1 MADANLRIVIDAL
14 NKASDDLKAL
24 EKQLKGVEKTSKDT
38 GKATG
43 NLDDQFK
50 AFKNTALS
58 VVAGLAGTYIAL
70 KKFYDFAKQGAELEY
85 TADKFDRLADSIGT
99 TADVLL
105 TELRDATK
113 GTRSDMELMASAT
126 DFVALGFAKT
136 KDEAVRLAT
145 VAGALNMNMNQLV
158 LTLANQTTMRF
169 DQLGVAVEGF
179 DERLQALKATGMDTN
194 AAFKEA
200 FLQQAEAQIGKVGNA
215 ADSTAGDFMRLEA
228 ALKNLVNAVKTE
240 LSEGLAPAIKE
251 SADLFTLYAER
262 IAQEQ
267 AFDALQSKLKKA
279 GISVQEFNKRFY
291 DTQNLANWVVDI
303 EGYNALLEDM
313 QSALDAASGGV
324 DMLSENLVEQSILM
338 KQTRDATLSAREG
351 VLAFG
356 LASEQTAGMVDNF
369 LEKAQIFKDDFGEAF
384 DVAHLLEG
392 QTGGVKMLINELGIL
407 GSKYTEL
414 KANLDEGLAEATLR
428 LNVAIQTVYESVAG
442 QLSTALDNANLS
454 LEQLR
459 AGKSAIDTVFGTN
472 TRLELE
478 LGLKVD
484 EWAKLLIEDP
494 EGFVAQMSEI
504 QATTL
509 KFDADTQKAMQDI
522 ADLQA
527 AKNALEADTKMK
539 IKALIND
546 TEILSWQPP
555 DKYGTVIYTPQFGS
569 HGIVGG
575 DRAAGGEVKNAASGV
590 AATLPHYWVGELGP
604 EPFFPETNGR
614 IVSNTQAMSAL
625 RSGAEG
631 GGSSQPIVVNIT
643 TPVNLADRV
652 WVERELAP
660 YIRDALRKAGK

>member
-1 MADANLRIVIDAL
+1 VSVDGFKEKV
-14 NKASDDLKAL
+14 KAL
-24 EKQLKGVEKTSKDT
+24 ED
-38 GKATG
+38 
-43 NLDDQFK
+43 
-50 AFKNTALS
+50 
-58 VVAGLAGTYIAL
+58 AGL
-70 KKFYDFAKQGAELEY
+70 
-85 TADKFDRLADSIGT
+85 
-99 TADVLL
+99 
-105 TELRDATK
+105 
-113 GTRSDMELMASAT
+113 SAN
-126 DFVALGFAKT
+126 D
-136 KDEAVRLAT
+136 
-145 VAGALNMNMNQLV
+145 
-158 LTLANQTTMRF
+158 
-169 DQLGVAVEGF
+169 
-179 DERLQALKATGMDTN
+179 
-194 AAFKEA
+194 AFKEA
-200 FLQQAEAQIGKVGNA
+200 FLQQAEEQVRKVGNA
-215 ADSTAGDFMRLEA
+215 ADSSIGGFMRLEA
-228 ALKNLVNAVKTE
+228 AVKNLGDQLKMGIAKDVADLMDAYDRLNEAVAKYNEESENSIASAPPLVKSISDTNKQIEYLKDNYTNVNQSVDMTAESTIALEIELAKERILLGQIPEAAGGAGEAVE
-240 LSEGLAPAIKE
+240 NFAVSSE
-251 SADLFTLYAER
+251 SA
-262 IAQEQ
+262 
-267 AFDALQSKLKKA
+267 ALA
-279 GISVQEFNKRFY
+279 
-291 DTQNLANWVVDI
+291 
-303 EGYNALLEDM
+303 
-313 QSALDAASGGV
+313 
-324 DMLSENLVEQSILM
+324 
-338 KQTRDATLSAREG
+338 
-351 VLAFG
+351 
-356 LASEQTAGMVDNF
+356 VDNF

-384 DVAHLLEG
+384 DVASLLEG

-414 KANLDEGLAEATLR
+414 KANLDEGLADATMR
-428 LNVAIQTVYESVAG
+428 LNVAIQTVYQSVAG

-527 AKNALEADTKMK
+527 AKDALEADTKMK

-546 TEILSWQPP
+546 TEIVNWQPP
-555 DKYGTVIYTPQFGS
+555 DKYGTVYYS
-569 HGIVGG
+569 VGG
-575 DRAAGGEVKNAASGV
+575 VRGFIRAAGGEVKNAASGV

>member
-14 NKASDDLKAL
+14 NKAGDDLKGL
-24 EKQLKGVEKTSKDT
+24 EKQLKGIDKTSKET
-38 GKATG
+38 GKETEKLSG
-43 NLDDQFK
+43 SFK
-50 AFKNTALS
+50 DFLSTAGM
-58 VVAGLAGTYIAL
+58 VAAGVGTAYIAL

-228 ALKNLVNAVKTE
+228 ALKNLGNAVKTE

-267 AFDALQSKLKKA
+267 AFDALQGKLKKA

-324 DMLSENLVEQSILM
+324 DMLTQNLVEQ
-338 KQTRDATLSAREG
+338 
-351 VLAFG
+351 
-356 LASEQTAGMVDNF
+356 
-369 LEKAQIFKDDFGEAF
+369 
-384 DVAHLLEG
+384 
-392 QTGGVKMLINELGIL
+392 
-407 GSKYTEL
+407 
-414 KANLDEGLAEATLR
+414 
-428 LNVAIQTVYESVAG
+428 
-442 QLSTALDNANLS
+442 
-454 LEQLR
+454 
-459 AGKSAIDTVFGTN
+459 
-472 TRLELE
+472 
-478 LGLKVD
+478 
-484 EWAKLLIEDP
+484 
-494 EGFVAQMSEI
+494 
-504 QATTL
+504 
-509 KFDADTQKAMQDI
+509 
-522 ADLQA
+522 
-527 AKNALEADTKMK
+527 
-539 IKALIND
+539 
-546 TEILSWQPP
+546 
-555 DKYGTVIYTPQFGS
+555 
-569 HGIVGG
+569 
-575 DRAAGGEVKNAASGV
+575 
-590 AATLPHYWVGELGP
+590 
-604 EPFFPETNGR
+604 
-614 IVSNTQAMSAL
+614 
-625 RSGAEG
+625 
-631 GGSSQPIVVNIT
+631 
-643 TPVNLADRV
+643 
-652 WVERELAP
+652 
-660 YIRDALRKAGK
+660 

>member
-14 NKASDDLKAL
+14 NKANDDLKAL

-43 NLDDQFK
+43 NLSDGFK
-50 AFKNTALS
+50 DFMVT
-58 VVAGLAGTYIAL
+58 AGTLAAGIGTAYIAL
-70 KKFYDFAKQGAELEY
+70 KKFYDIAKQGAELEY

-169 DQLGVAVEGF
+169 DQLGVSVDGF
-179 DERLQALKATGMDTN
+179 KEKVAGLEAAGMN
-194 AAFKEA
+194 ANDAFKEA
-200 FLQQAEAQIGKVGNA
+200 FLQQAEAQIQKVGGA
-215 ADSTAGDFMRLEA
+215 SESSIGSFMRLEA
-228 ALKNLVNAVKTE
+228 AVKNLTDSLKSGIAKDITDLMNAYDRLNDAVAKYNEESENSIAAAPPLVKS
-240 LSEGLAPAIKE
+240 LSETNKQIEYLEKNYK
-251 SADLFTLYAER
+251 YA
-262 IAQEQ
+262 
-267 AFDALQSKLKKA
+267 
-279 GISVQEFNKRFY
+279 GN
-291 DTQNLANWVVDI
+291 T
-303 EGYNALLEDM
+303 
-313 QSALDAASGGV
+313 V
-324 DMLSENLVEQSILM
+324 DMLSENMVEQAILM
-338 KQTRDATLSAREG
+338 RQTRDATLSAREG

-369 LEKAQIFKDDFGEAF
+369 LEKAQLFKDDFGEAF
-384 DVAHLLEG
+384 DVASLLEG

-414 KANLDEGLAEATLR
+414 KANLDEGLADATMR
-428 LNVAIQTVYESVAG
+428 LNVAIQTVYQSVAG

-472 TRLELE
+472 TRMELE
-478 LGLKVD
+478 LGLKID

-509 KFDADTQKAMQDI
+509 KFDADTQQAMQDI

-527 AKNALEADTKMK
+527 AKDALEADTKMK
-539 IKALIND
+539 IKALVD
-546 TEILSWQPP
+546 DAKVKEYQAPT
-555 DKYGTVIYTPQFGS
+555 KYGTVIYTPQFGS
-569 HGIVGG
+569 HGIVAGV
-575 DRAAGGEVKNAASGV
+575 RAAGGEVKNAASGV
-590 AATLPHYWVGELGP
+590 AASLPHYWVGELGP

>member
-14 NKASDDLKAL
+14 NKANDDLKAL

-43 NLDDQFK
+43 NLSDGFK
-50 AFKNTALS
+50 DFMVT
-58 VVAGLAGTYIAL
+58 AGTLAAGIGTAYIAL
-70 KKFYDFAKQGAELEY
+70 KKFYDIAKQGAELEY

-169 DQLGVAVEGF
+169 DQLGVSVDGF
-179 DERLQALKATGMDTN
+179 KEKVAGLEAAGMN
-194 AAFKEA
+194 ANDAFKEA
-200 FLQQAEAQIGKVGNA
+200 FLQQAEAQIQKVGGA
-215 ADSTAGDFMRLEA
+215 SESSIGSFMRLEA
-228 ALKNLVNAVKTE
+228 AVKNLTDSLKSGIAKDITDLMNAYDRLNDAVAKYNEESENSIAAAPPLVKS
-240 LSEGLAPAIKE
+240 LSETNKQIEYLEKNYK
-251 SADLFTLYAER
+251 YA
-262 IAQEQ
+262 
-267 AFDALQSKLKKA
+267 
-279 GISVQEFNKRFY
+279 GN
-291 DTQNLANWVVDI
+291 T
-303 EGYNALLEDM
+303 
-313 QSALDAASGGV
+313 V
-324 DMLSENLVEQSILM
+324 DMLSENMVEQAILM
-338 KQTRDATLSAREG
+338 RQTRDATLSAREG

-369 LEKAQIFKDDFGEAF
+369 LEKAQLFKDDFGEAF
-384 DVAHLLEG
+384 DVASLLEG

-414 KANLDEGLAEATLR
+414 KANLDEGLADATMR
-428 LNVAIQTVYESVAG
+428 LNVAIQTVYQSVAG

-472 TRLELE
+472 TRMELE
-478 LGLKVD
+478 LGLKID

-509 KFDADTQKAMQDI
+509 KFDADTQQAMQDI

-527 AKNALEADTKMK
+527 AKDALEADTKMK
-539 IKALIND
+539 IKALVD
-546 TEILSWQPP
+546 DAKVKEYQAPT
-555 DKYGTVIYTPQFGS
+555 KYGTVIYTPQFGS
-569 HGIVGG
+569 HGIVAGV
-575 DRAAGGEVKNAASGV
+575 RAAGGEVKNAASGV
-590 AATLPHYWVGELGP
+590 AASLPHYWVGELGP

-631 GGSSQPIVVNIT
+631 GSNQPIVVNIT

>member
-14 NKASDDLKAL
+14 NKAGDDLKGL
-24 EKQLKGVEKTSKDT
+24 EKQLKGIDKTSKET
-38 GKATG
+38 GKETEKLSG
-43 NLDDQFK
+43 SFK
-50 AFKNTALS
+50 DFLSTAGM
-58 VVAGLAGTYIAL
+58 VAAGVGTAYIAL

-228 ALKNLVNAVKTE
+228 ALKNIGNAAKTE

-324 DMLSENLVEQSILM
+324 DMLAENLIEEAILL
-338 KQTRDATLSAREG
+338 KQIEDEAAGAGDAVVAFAVSSEKAA
-351 VLAFG
+351 LA
-356 LASEQTAGMVDNF
+356 VDNF
-369 LEKAQIFKDDFGEAF
+369 LEKAGLFKDDFAEIFSLSKNMSGMISFAKSYDDITAKIIENNMKLAGATGE
-384 DVAHLLEG
+384 
-392 QTGGVKMLINELGIL
+392 M
-407 GSKYTEL
+407 
-414 KANLDEGLAEATLR
+414 
-428 LNVAIQTVYESVAG
+428 
-442 QLSTALDNANLS
+442 
-454 LEQLR
+454 
-459 AGKSAIDTVFGTN
+459 
-472 TRLELE
+472 
-478 LGLKVD
+478 
-484 EWAKLLIEDP
+484 
-494 EGFVAQMSEI
+494 
-504 QATTL
+504 
-509 KFDADTQKAMQDI
+509 
-522 ADLQA
+522 A
-527 AKNALEADTKMK
+527 ASIEADTAKLQAQLTDMANQVTLDMFQAT
-539 IKALIND
+539 IA
-546 TEILSWQPP
+546 
-555 DKYGTVIYTPQFGS
+555 
-569 HGIVGG
+569 VGG
-575 DRAAGGEVKNAASGV
+575 VTQAEMQAYFQMAEGMGLISEAGAQAAMDAYNNAITTINGYEIEEKTGNVVIDALAAMATLDFLQAYALADKEMRVFIKTYYGSGSDNYWEDKAAGGEVKNAASGV

>member
-14 NKASDDLKAL
+14 NKAGDDLKGL
-24 EKQLKGVEKTSKDT
+24 EKQLKGIDKTSKET
-38 GKATG
+38 GKETEKLSG
-43 NLDDQFK
+43 SFK
-50 AFKNTALS
+50 DFLSTAGM
-58 VVAGLAGTYIAL
+58 VAAGVGTAYIAL

-105 TELRDATK
+105 TELRVATR

-179 DERLQALKATGMDTN
+179 DARLQALKATGMDTN

-228 ALKNLVNAVKTE
+228 ALKNLGNAVKTE

-291 DTQNLANWVVDI
+291 DTQNLAGWVVDV
-303 EGYNALLEDM
+303 EGYNAVLDDM
-313 QSALDAASGGV
+313 QSALDSAGGGV
-324 DMLSENLVEQSILM
+324 DMLSENMVEQAILM
-338 KQTRDATLSAREG
+338 RQTRDATLSAREG

-369 LEKAQIFKDDFGEAF
+369 LEKAQIFKDDFGDAF
-384 DVAHLLEG
+384 DVAHLLDG
-392 QTGGVKMLINELGIL
+392 STVAVKRLINELGLL
-407 GSKYTEL
+407 GNEYTAL
-414 KANLDEGLAEATLR
+414 KNNIETGLANAHLE
-428 LNVAIQTVYESVAG
+428 LNLAINTVYESVAG
-442 QLSTALDNANLS
+442 KLVEGLKAANLS
-454 LEQLR
+454 TEELSMRL
-459 AGKSAIDTVFGTN
+459 GIIDQIFGTGFKM
-472 TRLELE
+472 EFE

-484 EWAKLLIEDP
+484 EMLQQLLTDP
-494 EGFVAQMSEI
+494 EGFLANAENI
-504 QATTL
+504 KATVL
-509 KFDADTQKAMQDI
+509 KFDADTQAAMSKINELEEVKA
-522 ADLQA
+522 
-527 AKNALEADTKMK
+527 ALEKSTM
-539 IKALIND
+539 ILIEATVND
-546 TEILSWQPP
+546 SEVVSWQPP
-555 DKYGTVIYTPQFGS
+555 DKYGTVYYS
-569 HGIVGG
+569 VGG
-575 DRAAGGEVKNAASGV
+575 VQGFNRAAGGEVKNAASGV
-590 AATLPHYWVGELGP
+590 AASLPHYWVGELGP

>member
-14 NKASDDLKAL
+14 NKAGDDLKGL
-24 EKQLKGVEKTSKDT
+24 EKQLKGVDKTSKDT

-43 NLDDQFK
+43 NLADGFK
-50 AFKNTALS
+50 SFMVTAGMVAAGVGTA
-58 VVAGLAGTYIAL
+58 VVAL
-70 KKFYDFAKQGAELEY
+70 KKFYDVAKQGAELEY

-228 ALKNLVNAVKTE
+228 ALKNLGNAVKTE

-324 DMLSENLVEQSILM
+324 DMLTENLVEQSILM

-414 KANLDEGLAEATLR
+414 KANLDEGLADATLR

-494 EGFVAQMSEI
+494 EGFVAQMAEI

-509 KFDADTQKAMQDI
+509 KFDADTQQAMKDI

-546 TEILSWQPP
+546 TEIVSWQPP
-555 DKYGTVIYTPQFGS
+555 DKYGTVYYS
-569 HGIVGG
+569 VGG
-575 DRAAGGEVKNAASGV
+575 IQGFNRAAGGEVRNAASGV
-590 AATLPHYWVGELGP
+590 AASLPHYWVGELGP

>member
-14 NKASDDLKAL
+14 NKANDDLKAL

-43 NLDDQFK
+43 NLADGFK
-50 AFKNTALS
+50 SFISTAGVLA
-58 VVAGLAGTYIAL
+58 AGVGTAYIAL

-85 TADKFDRLADSIGT
+85 TADRFDRLADSIGT

-228 ALKNLVNAVKTE
+228 ALKNLGNAVKTE
-240 LSEGLAPAIKE
+240 LSDWLAPAIKE
-251 SADLFTLYAER
+251 SADLFSIYAER

-384 DVAHLLEG
+384 DVASLLEG

-414 KANLDEGLAEATLR
+414 KANLDEGLADATMR
-428 LNVAIQTVYESVAG
+428 LNVAIQTVYQSVAG

-527 AKNALEADTKMK
+527 AKDALEADTKMK

-546 TEILSWQPP
+546 TEIVNWQPP
-555 DKYGTVIYTPQFGS
+555 DKYGTVYYS
-569 HGIVGG
+569 VGG
-575 DRAAGGEVKNAASGV
+575 VRGFIRAAGGEVKNAASGV

>member
-14 NKASDDLKAL
+14 NKAGDDLKGL
-24 EKQLKGVEKTSKDT
+24 EKQLKGIDKTSKET
-38 GKATG
+38 GKETEKLSG
-43 NLDDQFK
+43 SFK
-50 AFKNTALS
+50 DFLSTAGM
-58 VVAGLAGTYIAL
+58 VAAGVGTAYIAL

-179 DERLQALKATGMDTN
+179 DARLQALKATGMDTT

-228 ALKNLVNAVKTE
+228 ALKNLGNAAKTE
-240 LSEGLAPAIKE
+240 LSEGFAPAVKE
-251 SADLFTLYAER
+251 SADLFSIYAER

-267 AFDALQSKLKKA
+267 AFDTLQRKLKKA

-338 KQTRDATLSAREG
+338 KQTLDATLAAREG

-384 DVAHLLEG
+384 DVANLLDG
-392 QTGGVKMLINELGIL
+392 SIVAVKRLMNELGLL
-407 GSKYTEL
+407 GNEYTAL
-414 KANLDEGLAEATLR
+414 KTNLETGLANAHLE
-428 LNVAIQTVYESVAG
+428 LNLAINTVYESVAG
-442 QLSTALDNANLS
+442 KLVEGLKAANLS
-454 LEQLR
+454 TEELSMRL
-459 AGKSAIDTVFGTN
+459 GIIDQIFGTGFKM
-472 TRLELE
+472 EFE

-484 EWAKLLIEDP
+484 EMLQQLLTDP
-494 EGFVAQMSEI
+494 EGFLADAENI
-504 QATTL
+504 KATIL
-509 KFDADTQKAMQDI
+509 KFDADTQAAMSKI
-522 ADLQA
+522 NELEEV
-527 AKNALEADTKMK
+527 KSALEKSTM
-539 IKALIND
+539 ILIEATVND
-546 TEILSWQPP
+546 AKVKEYQAPT
-555 DKYGTVIYTPQFGS
+555 KYGTVIYTPQFGS

-590 AATLPHYWVGELGP
+590 AASLPHYWVGELGP

-625 RSGAEG
+625 RSGAE

>member
-14 NKASDDLKAL
+14 NKANDDLKAL

-43 NLDDQFK
+43 NLADGFK
-50 AFKNTALS
+50 SFISTAGVLA
-58 VVAGLAGTYIAL
+58 AGVGTAYIAL
-70 KKFYDFAKQGAELEY
+70 KKFYDVARQGAELEY
-85 TADKFDRLADSIGT
+85 TADKFDRLAESIGT

-105 TELRDATK
+105 ADLRTATR

-200 FLQQAEAQIGKVGNA
+200 FLQQAEAQIGKVGMA
-215 ADSTAGDFMRLEA
+215 SDSAVGGFMRLESA
-228 ALKNLVNAVKTE
+228 VKNLGDQLKMGIARDISELMDAYDSLNDAVAEYNEESENSIAAAPPLIKSVSDTNKQIEYLEENYKNAGQT
-240 LSEGLAPAIKE
+240 
-251 SADLFTLYAER
+251 
-262 IAQEQ
+262 
-267 AFDALQSKLKKA
+267 
-279 GISVQEFNKRFY
+279 
-291 DTQNLANWVVDI
+291 
-303 EGYNALLEDM
+303 
-313 QSALDAASGGV
+313 V
-324 DMLSENLVEQSILM
+324 DMLAENLIEQSILM

-369 LEKAQIFKDDFGEAF
+369 LEKAGIFKDDFAEIFSLSKNLGGMISFAKSYDQIMGEINAKEAEF
-384 DVAHLLEG
+384 A
-392 QTGGVKMLINELGIL
+392 KMPHWKQV
-407 GSKYTEL
+407 SKVGKEL
-414 KANLDEGLAEATLR
+414 KADIDALKGSLGDMANQVTLDMFQATIAVGGVTQAEMQAYFQMAEGMGLISEAGAQAAMDAYNNAITTINGYEIEEKTGNVVIDALAAMATL
-428 LNVAIQTVYESVAG
+428 
-442 QLSTALDNANLS
+442 D
-454 LEQLR
+454 
-459 AGKSAIDTVFGTN
+459 F
-472 TRLELE
+472 
-478 LGLKVD
+478 
-484 EWAKLLIEDP
+484 
-494 EGFVAQMSEI
+494 
-504 QATTL
+504 
-509 KFDADTQKAMQDI
+509 
-522 ADLQA
+522 LQA
-527 AKNALEADTKMK
+527 YALADKEMRVF
-539 IKALIND
+539 IK
-546 TEILSWQPP
+546 TY
-555 DKYGTVIYTPQFGS
+555 YGTSGS
-569 HGIVGG
+569 WEDQN
-575 DRAAGGEVKNAASGV
+575 DRTYNPANGQPVYAQAAGGM
-590 AATLPHYWVGELGP
+590 TLPHYWVGELGP

-614 IVSNTQAMSAL
+614 IVSNTQALSAL

>member
-14 NKASDDLKAL
+14 NKAGDDLKGL
-24 EKQLKGVEKTSKDT
+24 EKQLKGVDKTSKDT

-43 NLDDQFK
+43 NLADGFK
-50 AFKNTALS
+50 SFMVTAGMVAAGVGTA
-58 VVAGLAGTYIAL
+58 VVAL
-70 KKFYDFAKQGAELEY
+70 KKFYDVAKQGAELEY

-105 TELRDATK
+105 TELRTATR

-228 ALKNLVNAVKTE
+228 ALKNLGNAAKTE

-251 SADLFTLYAER
+251 SADLFSIYAER

-338 KQTRDATLSAREG
+338 KQTLKDTLAAREG

-392 QTGGVKMLINELGIL
+392 QTGGVKMLINELSIL

-414 KANLDEGLAEATLR
+414 KANLDEGLADATLR

-472 TRLELE
+472 TRMELE

-509 KFDADTQKAMQDI
+509 KFDADTQQAMQDI

-546 TEILSWQPP
+546 TEIVSWQPP
-555 DKYGTVIYTPQFGS
+555 DKYGTVYYSVRGVRGFT
-569 HGIVGG
+569 
-575 DRAAGGEVKNAASGV
+575 RAAGGEVKNAASGV
-590 AATLPHYWVGELGP
+590 AASLPHYWVGELGP

-625 RSGAEG
+625 RSGAE

>member
-1 MADANLRIVIDAL
+1 MAADANLRIVIDAL

-43 NLDDQFK
+43 NLADGFK
-50 AFKNTALS
+50 DFMVT
-58 VVAGLAGTYIAL
+58 AGTLAAGIGTAYIAL

-200 FLQQAEAQIGKVGNA
+200 FLQQAEAQIGKVGMA
-215 ADSTAGDFMRLEA
+215 SDSAVGGFMRLESA
-228 ALKNLVNAVKTE
+228 VKNLGDQLKMGIAKDV
-240 LSEGLAPAIKE
+240 
-251 SADLFTLYAER
+251 ADLMDAYDRLNEAVAEYNEESENS
-262 IAQEQ
+262 IAAAPPLIKSVSDTNKQIEY
-267 AFDALQSKLKKA
+267 LEENYKNA
-279 GISVQEFNKRFY
+279 GQ
-291 DTQNLANWVVDI
+291 T
-303 EGYNALLEDM
+303 
-313 QSALDAASGGV
+313 V
-324 DMLSENLVEQSILM
+324 DMLSENMVEQSILM
-338 KQTRDATLSAREG
+338 KQTLDATLAAREG

-384 DVAHLLEG
+384 DVASLLEG

-414 KANLDEGLAEATLR
+414 KANLDEGLADATMR
-428 LNVAIQTVYESVAG
+428 LNVAIQTVYQSVAG

-527 AKNALEADTKMK
+527 AKDALEADTKMK
-539 IKALIND
+539 IKALVD
-546 TEILSWQPP
+546 DAKVKEYQAPT
-555 DKYGTVIYTPQFGS
+555 KYGTVVYTPQFGS
-569 HGIVGG
+569 HGIVSGV
-575 DRAAGGEVKNAASGV
+575 RAAGGEVKNAASGV

-631 GGSSQPIVVNIT
+631 GSSQPIVVNIN

>member
-14 NKASDDLKAL
+14 NKAGDDLKGL
-24 EKQLKGVEKTSKDT
+24 EKQLKGVDKTSKDT

-43 NLDDQFK
+43 NLADGFK
-50 AFKNTALS
+50 SFMVTAGMVAAGVGTA
-58 VVAGLAGTYIAL
+58 VVAL

-105 TELRDATK
+105 TELRTATR

-158 LTLANQTTMRF
+158 LTLAGQTTMRF

-215 ADSTAGDFMRLEA
+215 ADSAAGSFMKLEA
-228 ALKNLVNAVKTE
+228 SIKNLGDNSKKD
-240 LSEGLAPAIKE
+240 LANFVEPAI
-251 SADLFTLYAER
+251 
-262 IAQEQ
+262 
-267 AFDALQSKLKKA
+267 QSINYL
-279 GISVQEFNKRFY
+279 
-291 DTQNLANWVVDI
+291 VD
-303 EGYNALLEDM
+303 EM
-313 QSALDAASGGV
+313 VSGGQRF
-324 DMLSENLVEQSILM
+324 DLM
-338 KQTRDATLSAREG
+338 TEALGRLGETYAREFPFM
-351 VLAFG
+351 VLASQGLNEQIDDMAKHVIILSDTFG
-356 LASEQTAGMVDNF
+356 DGIFTSQKTQAIVAYYQALAKIEAEAAAAGAGVEAFAVSSEKAALAVDNF
-369 LEKAQIFKDDFGEAF
+369 LEKAGLFKDDFAEIFSLSKNMSGMISFAKSYDDITAKIIENNMKLAGATGE
-384 DVAHLLEG
+384 
-392 QTGGVKMLINELGIL
+392 M
-407 GSKYTEL
+407 
-414 KANLDEGLAEATLR
+414 
-428 LNVAIQTVYESVAG
+428 
-442 QLSTALDNANLS
+442 
-454 LEQLR
+454 
-459 AGKSAIDTVFGTN
+459 
-472 TRLELE
+472 
-478 LGLKVD
+478 
-484 EWAKLLIEDP
+484 
-494 EGFVAQMSEI
+494 
-504 QATTL
+504 
-509 KFDADTQKAMQDI
+509 
-522 ADLQA
+522 A
-527 AKNALEADTKMK
+527 ASIEADTAKLQAQLTDMANQVTLDMFQAT
-539 IKALIND
+539 IA
-546 TEILSWQPP
+546 
-555 DKYGTVIYTPQFGS
+555 
-569 HGIVGG
+569 VGG
-575 DRAAGGEVKNAASGV
+575 VTQAEMQAYFQMAEGMGLISEAGAQAAMDAYNNAITTINGYEIEEKTGNVVIDALAAMATLDFLQAYALADKEMRVFIKTYYGSGSDNYWEDKAAGGEVKNAASGV

-631 GGSSQPIVVNIT
+631 GSSQPIVVNIN

>member
-14 NKASDDLKAL
+14 NKAGDDLKGL

-43 NLDDQFK
+43 NLADGFK
-50 AFKNTALS
+50 DFMVT
-58 VVAGLAGTYIAL
+58 AGTLAAGIGTAYIAL

-179 DERLQALKATGMDTN
+179 DARLQALKATGMDTN

-200 FLQQAEAQIGKVGNA
+200 FLQQAEAQIGKVGMA
-215 ADSTAGDFMRLEA
+215 SDSAVGGFMRLESA
-228 ALKNLVNAVKTE
+228 VKNLGDQLKMGIARDISELMDAYDRLNDAVAEYNEESENSIAAAPPLIKSVSDTNKQIEYLEENYKNAGQT
-240 LSEGLAPAIKE
+240 
-251 SADLFTLYAER
+251 
-262 IAQEQ
+262 
-267 AFDALQSKLKKA
+267 
-279 GISVQEFNKRFY
+279 
-291 DTQNLANWVVDI
+291 
-303 EGYNALLEDM
+303 
-313 QSALDAASGGV
+313 V

-384 DVAHLLEG
+384 DVANLLDG
-392 QTGGVKMLINELGIL
+392 STVAVKRLMNELGLL
-407 GSKYTEL
+407 GNEYTAL
-414 KANLDEGLAEATLR
+414 KTNLETGLANAHLE
-428 LNVAIQTVYESVAG
+428 LNLAINTVYESVAG
-442 QLSTALDNANLS
+442 KLVEGLKAANLS
-454 LEQLR
+454 TEELSMRL
-459 AGKSAIDTVFGTN
+459 GIIDQIFGTGFKM
-472 TRLELE
+472 EFE

-484 EWAKLLIEDP
+484 EMLQQLLTDP
-494 EGFVAQMSEI
+494 EGFLADAENI
-504 QATTL
+504 KATIL
-509 KFDADTQKAMQDI
+509 KFDADTQAAMSKI
-522 ADLQA
+522 NELEEV
-527 AKNALEADTKMK
+527 KSALEKSTM
-539 IKALIND
+539 ILIEATVND
-546 TEILSWQPP
+546 SEVVSWQPP
-555 DKYGTVIYTPQFGS
+555 DKYGTVYYS
-569 HGIVGG
+569 VGG
-575 DRAAGGEVKNAASGV
+575 IQGFNRAAGGEVKNAASGV

-631 GGSSQPIVVNIT
+631 GSSQPIVVNIN

-660 YIRDALRKAGK
+660 YIRNEIRKAGK

>member
-14 NKASDDLKAL
+14 NKANDDLKAL

-43 NLDDQFK
+43 NLSDGFK
-50 AFKNTALS
+50 DFMVT
-58 VVAGLAGTYIAL
+58 AGTLAAGIGTAYIAL
-70 KKFYDFAKQGAELEY
+70 KKFYDIAKQGAELEY

-169 DQLGVAVEGF
+169 DQLGVSVDGF
-179 DERLQALKATGMDTN
+179 KEKVAGLEAAGMN
-194 AAFKEA
+194 ANDAFKEA
-200 FLQQAEAQIGKVGNA
+200 FLQQAEAQIQKVGGA
-215 ADSTAGDFMRLEA
+215 SESSIGSFMRLEA
-228 ALKNLVNAVKTE
+228 AVKNLTDSLKSGIAKDITDLMNAYDRLNDAVAKYNEESENSIAAAPPLVKS
-240 LSEGLAPAIKE
+240 LSETNKQIEYLEKNYK
-251 SADLFTLYAER
+251 YA
-262 IAQEQ
+262 
-267 AFDALQSKLKKA
+267 
-279 GISVQEFNKRFY
+279 GN
-291 DTQNLANWVVDI
+291 T
-303 EGYNALLEDM
+303 
-313 QSALDAASGGV
+313 V
-324 DMLSENLVEQSILM
+324 DMLSENMVEQAILM
-338 KQTRDATLSAREG
+338 RQTRDATLSAREG

-369 LEKAQIFKDDFGEAF
+369 LEKAQLFKDDFGEAF
-384 DVAHLLEG
+384 DVASLLEG

-414 KANLDEGLAEATLR
+414 KANLDEGLADATMR
-428 LNVAIQTVYESVAG
+428 LNVAIQTVYQSVAG

-472 TRLELE
+472 TRMELE
-478 LGLKVD
+478 LGLKID

-527 AKNALEADTKMK
+527 AKDALEADTKMK
-539 IKALIND
+539 IKALVD
-546 TEILSWQPP
+546 DAKVKEYQAPT
-555 DKYGTVIYTPQFGS
+555 KYGTVIYTPQFGS
-569 HGIVGG
+569 HGIVAGV
-575 DRAAGGEVKNAASGV
+575 RAAGGEVKNAASGV
-590 AATLPHYWVGELGP
+590 AASLPHYWVGELGP

-631 GGSSQPIVVNIT
+631 GSNQPIVVNIT

>member
-14 NKASDDLKAL
+14 NKANDDLKAL

-43 NLDDQFK
+43 NLSDGFK
-50 AFKNTALS
+50 DFMVT
-58 VVAGLAGTYIAL
+58 AGTLAAGIGTAYIAL
-70 KKFYDFAKQGAELEY
+70 KKFYDIAKQGAELEY

-169 DQLGVAVEGF
+169 DQLGVSVDGF
-179 DERLQALKATGMDTN
+179 KEKVAGLEAAGMN
-194 AAFKEA
+194 ANDAFKEA
-200 FLQQAEAQIGKVGNA
+200 FLQQAEAQIQKVGGA
-215 ADSTAGDFMRLEA
+215 SESSIGSFMRLEA
-228 ALKNLVNAVKTE
+228 AVKNLTDSLKSGIAKDITDLMNAYDRLNDAVAKYNEESENSIAAAPPLVKS
-240 LSEGLAPAIKE
+240 LSETNKQIEYLEKNYK
-251 SADLFTLYAER
+251 YA
-262 IAQEQ
+262 
-267 AFDALQSKLKKA
+267 
-279 GISVQEFNKRFY
+279 GN
-291 DTQNLANWVVDI
+291 T
-303 EGYNALLEDM
+303 
-313 QSALDAASGGV
+313 V
-324 DMLSENLVEQSILM
+324 DMLSENMVEQAILM
-338 KQTRDATLSAREG
+338 RQTRDATLSAREG

-369 LEKAQIFKDDFGEAF
+369 LEKAQLFKDDFGEAF
-384 DVAHLLEG
+384 DVASLLEG

-414 KANLDEGLAEATLR
+414 KANLDEGLADATMR
-428 LNVAIQTVYESVAG
+428 LNVAIQTVYQSVAG

-472 TRLELE
+472 TRMELE
-478 LGLKVD
+478 LGLKID

-527 AKNALEADTKMK
+527 AKDALEADTKMK
-539 IKALIND
+539 IKALVD
-546 TEILSWQPP
+546 DAKVKEYQAPT
-555 DKYGTVIYTPQFGS
+555 KYGTVIYTPQFGS
-569 HGIVGG
+569 HGIVAGV
-575 DRAAGGEVKNAASGV
+575 RAAGGEVKNAASGV
-590 AATLPHYWVGELGP
+590 AASLPHYWVGELGP